1 VARDGQS
8 ETSPAEAAGLTYVGD
23 HDPGL
28 RRAPGATGFDYLD
41 ASGVAVDAPET
52 LERIRHL
59 AIPPAWTDVWICP
72 DPNGHIQATGRDKR
86 GRKQY
91 RYHPRWREH
100 RDSAKYDR
108 MAAFGRVLPRLRARI
123 DKDLGRRGMPREKVL
138 AAVVRLLEL
147 TLIRVGNDEYAKNNR
162 SFGLTTLRKRHVD
175 VHGAGVVF
183 EFRGKS
189 GKQHRARLHDRRL
202 ARVIRGCE
210 DLPGQRLFQYLG
222 EDGCTHTV
230 SSHDV
235 NAYIHAAVGDD
246 FTAKDFRTWAGS
258 LMAAQLLAGCE
269 RAEGQTQHKQR
280 VADCVKQVA
289 RRLGNTPAVCR
300 SSYIHPE
307 VIAAYADDRLKAGF
321 RRCLE
326 QPETCEKAMLRFLR
340 RLRDAGPG
348 HGAAEGLSSSEA
360 AEEERAPSKERP
372 AKEQLG

>member
-1 VARDGQS
+1 MALDGQGPI
-8 ETSPAEAAGLTYVGD
+8 SPAEAAGLTYVGD
-23 HDPGL
+23 HDPGFSRVPSEL
-28 RRAPGATGFDYLD
+28 GFDYFD
-41 ASGVAVDAPET
+41 ASGAPVDDPEV
-52 LERIRHL
+52 LDRIRHL
-59 AIPPAWTDVWICP
+59 AIPPAWTEVWICA

-108 MAAFGRVLPRLRARI
+108 MAAFGRALPRLRARV
-123 DKDLGRRGMPREKVL
+123 DKDLGLKGMPREKVL

-147 TLIRVGNDEYAKNNR
+147 TLIRVGNDEYAKKNR

-189 GKQHRARLHDRRL
+189 GKQHRTLLHDARL

-210 DLPGQRLFQYLG
+210 ELPGQRLFQYVG
-222 EDGCTHTV
+222 EDGHTHMV
-230 SSHDV
+230 SSNDV
-235 NAYIHAAVGDD
+235 NAYIHEAVGEQ

-258 LMAAQLLAGCE
+258 LLAAQLLAACE
-269 RAEGQTQHKQR
+269 RAESQTQHKHV
-280 VADCVKQVA
+280 VADCVKRVA
-289 RRLGNTPAVCR
+289 SRLGNTPAVCR

-321 RRCLE
+321 KRCLE
-326 QPETCEKAMLRFLR
+326 HPETCEKAMLRFLR
-340 RLRDAGPG
+340 KLQ
-348 HGAAEGLSSSEA
+348 AA
-360 AEEERAPSKERP
+360 P
-372 AKEQLG
+372 AQ